1 MGKTKLMTK
10 QCPECGE
17 PIKGRIDKKFCSDL
31 CRNAY
36 NNKQNADTTN
46 YVRNVNNILRKN
58 RRILEQLIPAQTAKA
73 TKTKLLHKGF
83 NLSYYTN
90 AYTTKKGATYFFCYE
105 YGYLPLE
112 NDLYFLVRRK
122 EYTEQ

>member
-1 MGKTKLMTK
+1 MSK

-17 PIKGRIDKKFCSDL
+17 QIKGRADKKFCSDL

-36 NNKQNADTTN
+36 NNKLNSDTNN

-58 RRILEQLIPAQTAKA
+58 RRILQELIPEQTAKA

-83 NLSYYTN
+83 NFQYYTN
-90 AYTTKKGATYFFCYE
+90 DYTTKKGATYFFCYE
-105 YGYLPLE
+105 YGYLPLD
-112 NDLYFLVRRK
+112 NDFFFLVRRK
-122 EYTEQ
+122 EYVE